1 LDVKGKYGLITGFL
15 LMSKTF
21 YVYILSNKRH
31 GTLYIG
37 VTSELQKRIY
47 KHKNKMLEGF
57 SKKYDLDKII
67 YYEIYKD
74 SVTAITREKRL
85 KKWKRQWKIKLIE
98 EKNPTWSDL
107 SNEIG
112 L

>member
-1 LDVKGKYGLITGFL
+1 
-15 LMSKTF
+15 MSKIF
-21 YVYILSNKRH
+21 CVYIVSNKRQ

-37 VTSELQKRIY
+37 ITSELPKRIY
-47 KHKNKMLEGF
+47 QHKNKLFEGF
-57 SKKYDLDKII
+57 SKKYGLDKLV

-74 SVTAITREKRL
+74 SITAITREKRL